1 MCGRFTLRSKTSDVA
16 KAFNLLDVPELPL
29 RYNIAPTQAVP
40 IVRLGD
46 NGSRKLSLAHWGL
59 IPSWADDPAI
69 GNRMINARAD
79 TVATKPS
86 FRTAFKKRR
95 CLLVADGFYEWQ
107 KTNGKKQP
115 YYIRLKDGAPFGFA
129 GLWERWERDSN
140 AIESCAI
147 ITTDANELMEPIH
160 NRMPVIIPPS
170 AYDLWLD
177 QAVQEPE
184 RLQAL
189 LCPCPAGDLTADAV
203 STVVNNP
210 RNEQAKCIV
219 PLDSGAG

>member
-1 MCGRFTLRSKTSDVA
+1 MCGRFTLRSKASDVA
-16 KAFNLLDVPELPL
+16 KTFNLLDVPELPL

-46 NGSRKLSLAHWGL
+46 DGNRSLALAHWGL

-107 KTNGKKQP
+107 KTDGKKQP
-115 YYIRLKDGAPFGFA
+115 YYIRLKDGSPFGFA
-129 GLWERWERDSN
+129 GLWERWERDGR

-184 RLQAL
+184 RLQPL
-189 LCPCPAGDLTADAV
+189 LCPCPAGELTADAV

-210 RNEQAKCIV
+210 RNERAECIEKIC
-219 PLDSGAG
+219 